1 LQDQRQPPPILSKA
15 EYELDVEDDFNGT
28 ALNDRLWIPY
38 YLPHWSSRRASAAR
52 YALRDGSL
60 RLLIEADQAP
70 WCPEFD
76 GWLRVSSLQTG
87 AFAGPRGSGIGQHHF
102 RKDVIVREEQ
112 TNAALYTPR
121 YGVFE
126 LRARAV
132 VDPNNMVALWMIGYE
147 DEAERSA
154 EICIFEIFGREVK
167 ADRAAIGMGV
177 HPFGDGAIVD
187 DFTKEEVAIDVR
199 DFHTYAVEWTAG
211 YVAFYVDGRLTK
223 VVRQSPSYPMQ
234 FMLGIYEFA
243 DGSALRS
250 RSDAYPKEFV
260 VDWFRG
266 YRALSTSESAI
277 RRGRDIAA
285 DH

>member
-1 LQDQRQPPPILSKA
+1 MQEQRQRPPVLSKA
-15 EYELDVEDDFNGT
+15 DYALEVEDDFNGT
-28 ALNDRLWIPY
+28 TLNDRLWIPH
-38 YLPHWSSRRASAAR
+38 YLAHWSSRRPSAAR

-60 RLLIEADQAP
+60 QLLIEADQTP

-87 AFAGPRGSGIGQHHF
+87 AFAGPRGSDTGQHRF
-102 RKDVIVREEQ
+102 RKGLVVREEQ

-132 VDPNNMVALWMIGYE
+132 ADPNNMVALWMIGYE
-147 DEAERSA
+147 DEPERSA
-154 EICIFEIFGREVK
+154 EICVFEIFGREVD

-199 DFHTYAVEWTAG
+199 EFHTYAVEWTADF
-211 YVAFYVDGRLTK
+211 VAFYVDGRLIK
-223 VVRQSPSYPMQ
+223 VVHQSPAYPMQ

-243 DGSALRS
+243 DGPALRS

-260 VDWFRG
+260 VDRFRG
-266 YRALSTSESAI
+266 YRALSAGEPAV
-277 RRGRDIAA
+277 RRRRDIAA
-285 DH
+285 DQ